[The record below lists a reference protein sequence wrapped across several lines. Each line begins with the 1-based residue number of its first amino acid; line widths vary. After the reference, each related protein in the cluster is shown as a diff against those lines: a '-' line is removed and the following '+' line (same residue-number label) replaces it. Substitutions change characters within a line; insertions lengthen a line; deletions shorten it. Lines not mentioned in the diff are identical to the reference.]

1 MAAVSPSKMSDG
13 EDAEL
18 LGYLVDEE
26 MDIYI
31 DVLVLV
37 LPPCQPG
44 TAQLGPSA
52 TSVSPNLYELANGGH
67 SVAYIEQKRK
77 KEGSRHFAVHSDVRQ
92 TPKRV

>member
-1 MAAVSPSKMSDG
+1 MTLSDG

-18 LGYLVDEE
+18 LVYLVDEE

-31 DVLVLV
+31 GVLAVA

-44 TAQLGPSA
+44 TAQLDPSA

-67 SVAYIEQKRK
+67 SMAYIEQERQ
-77 KEGSRHFAVHSDVRQ
+77 KEGSRHFAVHS
-92 TPKRV
+92 